1 MNDEIRAEIEE
12 TIRIIS
18 ENIIT
23 QMMNEDKN
31 TYDKEI
37 RLPEN
42 VTTPHV
48 VTKRAYNRITGTMY
62 DEKNKKRR
70 QKRPSVLEQCILNG
84 KLEEAEKKIRR
95 MQYTA
100 ITNISQTEGDYCNEK
115 TAKRI
120 LEGMFAMIGY
130 EAKSIPNTLKEETM
144 ECLKKWLPHAKTIY
158 NYNKGKIARV
168 LNMTQDEMSCIYD
181 TYILTKKIILINSLS
196 KAEYDKNI
204 AGLNKNLNPVYA
216 AIRALREIE

>member
-84 KLEEAEKKIRR
+84 KLEEAEKRYAECSTP
-95 MQYTA
+95 Q
-100 ITNISQTEGDYCNEK
+100 SQIYRKQRAT
-115 TAKRI
+115 I
-120 LEGMFAMIGY
+120 AMKKQPRESWKG
-130 EAKSIPNTLKEETM
+130 
-144 ECLKKWLPHAKTIY
+144 CL
-158 NYNKGKIARV
+158 
-168 LNMTQDEMSCIYD
+168 Q
-181 TYILTKKIILINSLS
+181 
-196 KAEYDKNI
+196 
-204 AGLNKNLNPVYA
+204 
-216 AIRALREIE
+216 